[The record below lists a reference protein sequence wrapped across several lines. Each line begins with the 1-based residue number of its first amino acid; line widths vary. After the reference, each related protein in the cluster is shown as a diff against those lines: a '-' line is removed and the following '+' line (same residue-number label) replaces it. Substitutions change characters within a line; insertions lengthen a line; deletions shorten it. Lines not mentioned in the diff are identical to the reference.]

1 MRGVRGENGDGGM
14 ERNEDLKGVA
24 KIWRE
29 SFAFLPGMLEALDR
43 SFMSKKRSL
52 SRRRPLDVAI
62 SHLTRVPTFSTDIPN
77 ISLHRLLSCTTSL
90 SISHEALLRGVDTS
104 CVQQRPLSS

>member
-43 SFMSKKRSL
+43 SFLSKKKTL
-52 SRRRPLDVAI
+52 SRCLQLNSADSLHQQKLA
-62 SHLTRVPTFSTDIPN
+62 LSTDTPRIN
-77 ISLHRLLSCTTSL
+77 YCRSLSCTTSL
-90 SISHEALLRGVDTS
+90 SISHEALLRALT
-104 CVQQRPLSS
+104 